1 MGKMRGDCNSRVT
14 LNKFNGKLA
23 KHFKTYVTAHMPEQ
37 TPDDVLIQ
45 AGGNDL
51 VTKQSASDIAN
62 SVIEAGI
69 VCKNLGASRVFVS
82 SVLPRSDFHLQLK
95 RHDVNQLLECLCEIH
110 NFVFIPNSFMK
121 LSKHINKDG
130 VHLTETGTIL
140 LQNTFTKF
148 LNSDV

>member
-1 MGKMRGDCNSRVT
+1 MGKMRGDCDARVT

-23 KHFKTYVTAHMPEQ
+23 RHFKTYVTAHMPEQ

-51 VTKQSASDIAN
+51 TTKQTAFEIAN
-62 SVIEAGI
+62 NVIEAGI
-69 VCKNLGASRVFVS
+69 VCKNLGASRVLIS

-95 RHDVNQLLECLCEIH
+95 RHDVNQLLECLCEIN
-110 NFVFIPNSFMK
+110 NFVYIPNNYMK
-121 LSKHINKDG
+121 LSQHIDNDG
-130 VHLTETGTIL
+130 VHLNDAGTTL